1 MNRSSRAFATA
12 LTLLAFTPIS
22 AFAAL
27 DTASAERLQKLQQ
40 SPASAGELIYRGD
53 TFAQEGNAAQPLFRY
68 ERRVAAIKN
77 GLSASHL
84 TRNPRGQMVVI
95 EVAQMGPDYAL
106 QRFDTVNQQSDFSG
120 SVEVSAD
127 GRHLHYALLEQG
139 QASSADEQV
148 DAPVV
153 TGPSMHG
160 FILQHWDQLK
170 AGETLPVRFVVLQEM
185 QTYGFDLRFDQES
198 DGQTVFSLTPSNF
211 IIRLAIKPLQVTF
224 DSAART
230 VVRYAGRVPPKQEV
244 QGELQD
250 LDARVEYTAVTPD
263 YR

>member
-1 MNRSSRAFATA
+1 MNRLSRAFATA
-12 LTLLAFTPIS
+12 CTLLAFTPVS

-27 DTASAERLQKLQQ
+27 DTASVERLQKLQQ
-40 SPASAGELIYRGD
+40 SPASAGELIYQGD
-53 TFAQEGNAAQPLFRY
+53 TFAQDDISAQPLFRY
-68 ERRVAAIKN
+68 ERRVAAIKD
-77 GLSASHL
+77 GLTASHL

-106 QRFDTVNQQSDFSG
+106 QRFETVNQQSDFSG

-170 AGETLPVRFVVLQEM
+170 AGEPLPVRFVVLQEM
-185 QTYGFDLRFDQES
+185 QTYGFDLRFEQEN
-198 DGQTVFSLTPSNF
+198 DGQTVFSLTPSSF
-211 IIRLAIKPLQVTF
+211 FIRLAIQPLRVTF

-230 VVRYAGRVPPKQEV
+230 VVRYEGRVPPKQDV

-250 LDARVEYTAVTPD
+250 LDARVEYTAVTPG